1 MESWRVTLAKR
12 FHALVG
18 ENGLY
23 SAAEM
28 KVKDEEQGAYGH
40 EIATRAPKLAMM
52 LETSRELTDAMPVKR
67 KGVQF
72 ASMPRGSARESWSS
86 AGHGPSPG
94 AVEVQTD
101 GFDDASTIGG
111 DRNPISHSLA
121 GSDTYGFT
129 TTYELPTPRTIPST
143 PLVRRHVIAEIS
155 LPTLLFIHIL
165 IPKLKA
171 AAFLKAKVTNTSA
184 IPLLQGQAGLT
195 LDGSFMGNLTFP
207 RCSPSETIVLELG
220 VDQSVKV
227 EYERPTVKHGTYGML
242 IMGKEEVGIYKV
254 CPRYGQIQRLITPL

>member
-12 FHALVG
+12 HPTLHG

-23 SAAEM
+23 SVAEM
-28 KVKDEEQGAYGH
+28 KAKEVEEKAAYGH
-40 EIATRAPKLAMM
+40 DIGFRGAPTALRQPILRGYTR
-52 LETSRELTDAMPVKR
+52 
-67 KGVQF
+67 
-72 ASMPRGSARESWSS
+72 SS
-86 AGHGPSPG
+86 GGHGPSAR
-94 AVEVQTD
+94 AVVKETD
-101 GFDDASTIGG
+101 VFDEFDDVSTIGG

-129 TTYELPTPRTIPST
+129 TTYELPTPRTIHST
-143 PLVRRHVIAEIS
+143 PLVRRHVIAEIP
-155 LPTLLFIHIL
+155 LPTLLFTHIL

-171 AAFLKAKVTNTSA
+171 AAFLKAKVTNTST

-227 EYERPTVKHGTYGML
+227 EYEKPTVKHGTYGML

-254 CPRYGQIQRLITPL
+254 CPR

>member
-1 MESWRVTLAKR
+1 MESWRVILAKR

-28 KVKDEEQGAYGH
+28 KAKDEEQGAYGH
-40 EIATRAPKLAMM
+40 EIAGRALKLGMM
-52 LETSRELTDAMPVKR
+52 LETSRELTDAIPHVKR
-67 KGVQF
+67 RSVF
-72 ASMPRGSARESWSS
+72 ASSSSRMPPPPPPPPSGSAGSSWRS
-86 AGHGPSPG
+86 AGYSPSPG

-101 GFDDASTIGG
+101 GLDDASTIGG

-143 PLVRRHVIAEIS
+143 PLVRRHVIAEIP
-155 LPTLLFIHIL
+155 LPTLLFTHIL

-171 AAFLKAKVTNTSA
+171 AAFLKAKVTNTST

-254 CPRYGQIQRLITPL
+254 CPR